1 MKAKSI
7 SILAFVI
14 PLCMF
19 LLPITGK
26 AQWSVGI
33 EYNMA
38 LPITGYGEV
47 FKTGSNFNLEG
58 KYHFTKGWGVG
69 FQTGAARFA
78 NSKEGSIAVNDPKL
92 TVVPLIFTGEYE
104 ASREKT
110 IRPFFAAG
118 LGLSI
123 FTFSYYVDNPAHSTN
138 ETNAS
143 FTMSPQIGVRFFIT
157 ENTMSYLKGSYVF
170 VMDGPPVITEPSLP
184 VSTFPESDKAT
195 GYAGIAFGFSY
206 RFNK

>member
-1 MKAKSI
+1 MKPKRI
-7 SILAFVI
+7 SILAFI
-14 PLCMF
+14 LSLLF
-19 LLPITGK
+19 LLPLSGK

-58 KYHFTKGWGVG
+58 KYHLTKGWGVG
-69 FQTGAARFA
+69 FQTGPARFA

-104 ASREKT
+104 ASREST

-118 LGLSI
+118 LGLQSI
-123 FTFSYYVDNPAHSTN
+123 PFHTT
-138 ETNAS
+138 
-143 FTMSPQIGVRFFIT
+143 
-157 ENTMSYLKGSYVF
+157 
-170 VMDGPPVITEPSLP
+170 
-184 VSTFPESDKAT
+184 
-195 GYAGIAFGFSY
+195 
-206 RFNK
+206 

>member
-1 MKAKSI
+1 MKAKRI
-7 SILAFVI
+7 SILAIVI
-14 PLCMF
+14 PLYLF
-19 LLPITGK
+19 LLPITGN

-69 FQTGAARFA
+69 FQTGAARFE

-92 TVVPLIFTGEYE
+92 TVVPLIFTAEYE

-123 FTFSYYVDNPAHSTN
+123 FTFSYYVDNPVNSKN
-138 ETNAS
+138 DTNAS

-157 ENTMSYLKGSYVF
+157 KNTMSYLKGSYIF
-170 VMDGPPVITEPSLP
+170 VMDGPPVIMEPSLP
-184 VSTFPESDKAT
+184 VTTFPESDKAT

>member
-1 MKAKSI
+1 MKAKWI
-7 SILAFVI
+7 SIVTLVI
-14 PLCMF
+14 SSCLF
-19 LLPITGK
+19 LLPLTSK
-26 AQWSVGI
+26 AQWSVGV

-47 FKTGSNFNLEG
+47 FKTGSNYNLEG
-58 KYHFTKGWGVG
+58 KYHFNKGWGVG

-78 NSKEGSIAVNDPKL
+78 NSKEGSIAVNNPKL
-92 TVVPLIFTGEYE
+92 TVVPLLFTGEYE

-123 FTFSYYVDNPAHSTN
+123 FTFSYYLDNPAQSTN

-157 ENTMSYLKGSYVF
+157 KDTMTYLKGSYVF

-184 VSTFPESDKAT
+184 ISTFPESDKAT
-195 GYAGIAFGFSY
+195 GYAGIAFGFNY
-206 RFNK
+206 QFNK

>member
-1 MKAKSI
+1 
-7 SILAFVI
+7 
-14 PLCMF
+14 
-19 LLPITGK
+19 
-26 AQWSVGI
+26 
-33 EYNMA
+33 MA

-58 KYHFTKGWGVG
+58 KYHLNRGWAVG

-92 TVVPLIFTGEYE
+92 TVVPLLFTGEYE

-123 FTFSYYVDNPAHSTN
+123 FTFSYFVDNPAHSTN

-143 FTMSPQIGVRFFIT
+143 FTMSPQIGVRFFVT
-157 ENTMSYLKGSYVF
+157 ENAMSYLKGSYVF

-184 VSTFPESDKAT
+184 VTTFPESDKAT